1 MTRSNLDIARE
12 VWVAAQADIRGTR
25 GESYFTDDR
34 GVTLTPWPACLRFAP
49 KLQHPCE
56 QFFPALI
63 VQATDARTGQ
73 ALGSIQRIFL
83 GWKMGKA
90 QVDKPKMALGTIK
103 GCVARLGE
111 PIDGQPLLIAE
122 GVENAATGMA
132 ASGLPACATF
142 GTAGLKS
149 FNPPDTVKWVIA
161 LGENDEANAKA
172 LAVLAPRLTGR
183 GIRLDVVKPPPG
195 LKDVNDFVNG
205 TSGHTP
211 EAGLALVKALIE
223 AARRPLR
230 QPPGQAPQP
239 SRAIRMTTRRTSSR

>member
-1 MTRSNLDIARE
+1 VTKSNLDIARE
-12 VWVAAQADIRGTR
+12 IWVAAQADIRGTR
-25 GESYFTDDR
+25 GESYFTADR

-63 VQATDARTGQ
+63 VEATDARTGQ